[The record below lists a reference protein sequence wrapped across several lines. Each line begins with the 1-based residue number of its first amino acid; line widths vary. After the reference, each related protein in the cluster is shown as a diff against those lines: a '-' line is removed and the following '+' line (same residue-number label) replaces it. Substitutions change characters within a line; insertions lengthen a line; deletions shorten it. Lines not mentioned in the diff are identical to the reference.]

1 MSMLPIGGFMSLTT
15 EAAIWERVIHPRGK
29 MSKQTA
35 RAILDLSFSTEDQER
50 MRALAAKNKEGSLT
64 NGEELELDH
73 FCRVGRTLTI
83 LKSRARKLLKNGR
96 ARE

>member
-1 MSMLPIGGFMSLTT
+1 MSLTT
-15 EAAIWERVIHPRGK
+15 EAGIWERVIHPRGK

-35 RAILDLSFSTEDQER
+35 RAILDLFFSAEDQER
-50 MRALAAKNKEGSLT
+50 MRELAAKNKEGGLT
-64 NGEELELDH
+64 ADDELELDH

-96 ARE
+96 PRE

>member
-1 MSMLPIGGFMSLTT
+1 MSVTT

-35 RAILDLSFSTEDQER
+35 RAILDLSFPAEDQQR
-50 MRALAAKNKEGSLT
+50 MRELAAKSKEGGLT
-64 NGEELELDH
+64 AEEELELDH

-83 LKSRARKLLKNGR
+83 LKSRARKPLNNGR
-96 ARE
+96 PRE

>member
-1 MSMLPIGGFMSLTT
+1 MPVTT

-35 RAILDLSFSTEDQER
+35 RAILALSFPADDQQR
-50 MRALAAKNKEGSLT
+50 MRELSAKNKEGALSAE
-64 NGEELELDH
+64 EELELDH

-83 LKSRARKLLKNGR
+83 LKSRARKLLNNDR
-96 ARE
+96 WRE